1 LLQNGTVLITG
12 GASSGNP
19 TASAEL
25 FNPATGNFAPAGSM
39 LTSRSVHAAT
49 LLTTGK
55 VLVTG
60 GGSGGP
66 GNILATA
73 ELYDPASGTFVP
85 AGNMETERM
94 EHAAT
99 LLANGAVLITGGIN
113 ADNTAGLNSLAS
125 AEQYP

>member
-1 LLQNGTVLITG
+1 MTG
-12 GASSGNP
+12 RSDP
-19 TASAEL
+19 T
-25 FNPATGNFAPAGSM
+25 
-39 LTSRSVHAAT
+39 AT
-49 LLTTGK
+49 LLKNGK

-60 GGSGGP
+60 GGFGGP
-66 GNILATA
+66 GKILPEGTILATA